1 MKKTALTYFFRFI
14 FLLITN
20 IILGQVGIGT
30 TTPNGA
36 LEISSTNQGLIIPR
50 VSLIASNVSQPVI
63 NPNGSQLLS
72 GTMVYNTATAG
83 TSPNNVIPGFY
94 FWDGSKWL
102 RVTSQ
107 ATTSNTDWSLTGN
120 TGTTAGTNFIGT
132 LDATDLVTKTDNA
145 ERMRITAT
153 GNVGIGTNSPITE
166 LQVNGGATNKN
177 GISVRG
183 NADWDALTLA
193 HDGSVAYINASG
205 VENGIAIRT
214 NDFASGNAI
223 SNSYTEQVRILNN
236 GNVGIGTNAPTTTL
250 HIRNTTSP
258 ALRIVD
264 GTQGN
269 GKILTSDASGNA
281 TWQDNNLPM
290 ISAFQGM
297 IIPICANVS
306 TNSTGSFV
314 IPINGVNTTVSWTVL
329 SKQTSNASF
338 PIKAERLQ
346 VR

>member
-1 MKKTALTYFFRFI
+1 MLIRNKIENIYKSDAGNNTGDLRFAGKSGSPGSAI
-14 FLLITN
+14 DDLLDYVTFKNNAN
-20 IILGQVGIGT
+20 IRIGT
-30 TTPNGA
+30 TTPTEKLEVNGKTKTTTLQMTSGAGENKILQSDASGNGSWTNQSTIAAANEPWYGTDNNNGA
-36 LEISSTNQGLIIPR
+36 
-50 VSLIASNVSQPVI
+50 
-63 NPNGSQLLS
+63 
-72 GTMVYNTATAG
+72 
-83 TSPNNVIPGFY
+83 
-94 FWDGSKWL
+94 
-102 RVTSQ
+102 
-107 ATTSNTDWSLTGN
+107 TSNNEDIYQMG
-120 TGTTAGTNFIGT
+120 
-132 LDATDLVTKTDNA
+132 K
-145 ERMRITAT
+145 
-153 GNVGIGTNSPITE
+153 VGIGTNSPITQ

-214 NDFASGNAI
+214 NDFTSGNAI

-236 GNVGIGTNAPTTTL
+236 GNVGIGTNSPTTTL
-250 HIRNTTSP
+250 HVRSTTSP

-264 GTQGN
+264 GNQGN

-297 IIPICANVS
+297 VIPICANVS

-314 IPINGVNTTVSWTVL
+314 TPINDYDIHITTLKTDQYTYYEHL
-329 SKQTSNASF
+329 
-338 PIKAERLQ
+338 
-346 VR
+346 